1 MTSTHA
7 LPSQLNT
14 PFIAYSVEY
23 PNGHVN
29 EWHCHNYAQLL
40 YACHGV
46 MVVNVPGNLW
56 VSPPQR
62 AIWVPPRVP
71 HKVTMHGRAEMKS
84 LYIRSEDYS
93 GLPESSSV
101 LSVSP
106 LLRELL
112 VHLSELPENFSY
124 DSSLERLLLVT
135 IDLLKLS
142 PSVQLSIPKC
152 TNKRLQP
159 VCQEIMRHPH
169 NSETLEQWSEKIH
182 ISSRTM
188 SRLFKSE
195 LGMSFVQFRQQVRLV
210 ESLKRLAS
218 GEPVTSVAMNV
229 GFASLSAFNRLFK
242 NYFGTAPGQFFD

>member
-1 MTSTHA
+1 MIKPHH

-23 PNGHVN
+23 PNGYVN

-40 YACHGV
+40 YACSGV

-62 AIWVPPRVP
+62 AVWVPPRVP

-84 LYIRSEDYS
+84 LYITTEDYP
-93 GLPESSSV
+93 GLPEASCV

-112 VHLSELPENFSY
+112 VHLSELPENLNP
-124 DSSLERLLLVT
+124 DSSIERLLLVT
-135 IDLLKLS
+135 IDQLKLS
-142 PSVQLSIPKC
+142 SSVQLSIPNC
-152 TNKRLQP
+152 SNKRLLP
-159 VCQEIMRHPH
+159 VCQEILQHP
-169 NSETLEQWSEKIH
+169 NNNDTLEQWSNKAH
-182 ISSRTM
+182 ISSRTL

-195 LGMSFVQFRQQVRLV
+195 LGMSFVQYRQQVRLV
-210 ESLKRLAS
+210 EALKRLAS

-242 NYFGTAPGQFFD
+242 NYFGTAPGKFFD